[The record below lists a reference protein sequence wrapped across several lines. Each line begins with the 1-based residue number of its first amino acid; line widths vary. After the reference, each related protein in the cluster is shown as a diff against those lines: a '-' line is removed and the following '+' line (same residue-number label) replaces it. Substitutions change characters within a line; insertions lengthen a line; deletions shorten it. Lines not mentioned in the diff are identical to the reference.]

1 MVFHIADVQALDSSV
16 QKWPKGLREPRPGYE
31 FTAGW
36 S

>member
-1 MVFHIADVQALDSSV
+1 MIFHIADVQALDFSV
-16 QKWPKGLREPRPGYE
+16 QKWPKGLRELRPGCE